1 MIPLIRDS
9 GSLRAC
15 AQVQQVSALLLR
27 DGVQLLCLHL
37 LQHSLRLLSV
47 LCAEVLAPQCVL
59 RPVAIKYTKTVN

>member
-27 DGVQLLCLHL
+27 GGVQLLCLHL
-37 LQHSLRLLSV
+37 LQHSLRLLPV
-47 LCAEVLAPQCVL
+47 LCAEVLAPQGVL
-59 RPVAIKYTKTVN
+59 RPVAKRRTETDN